1 MIPEP
6 KTNTSPLIWLIA
18 VPSPLQEILE
28 YLPPENQSS
37 DTPIPGCRVAVT
49 FAGKPR
55 IGLFMSA
62 RTSQLQDHSKLR
74 PVIEI
79 IDNGPLMNN
88 TELTLLQWVSDY
100 YLIPPG
106 ETFALGLSPGERRGQ
121 PPKAPKPNAV
131 IATDLGLQQY
141 RSGELQRAPK
151 KHNAMTL
158 LSTGPVAYEAFG
170 SAGINRSIINEL
182 KKNGLAADTIVAKV
196 ANKQADSTVRH
207 EPNREQE
214 AAVASINNRLEEFS
228 VHLLHG
234 ITGSGKTEVYLNCID
249 HVLRL
254 GKQVLVLV
262 PEIGLT
268 PQMQARFEARFGDQ
282 IASIHSGLGEATRD
296 RLWSDARSG
305 RLKVVV
311 GTRSSVFANFQDLGL
326 IVVDEEHDPA
336 FKQQDHPRYS
346 ARDIAVKRAQLTN
359 VPVILGSATPSLETL
374 NNARA
379 GRYKLHTLSARA
391 SGATLPSTQ
400 IIDIRQLALHAGLAP
415 LSIDR
420 IRSTLAR
427 GEQALVFLNRRGF
440 AQAIQCLDCGWVGE
454 CDRCDSSLV
463 VHQQPPSLRCHYCDA
478 TQAVPRHCP
487 SCGHHRLSVKGL
499 GTEQLEAVLRAK
511 FKDTPVFRVDSDT
524 ISNVTVLHNTF
535 DHIREQSSAVLLGTQ
550 MLSKGHHFPDVT
562 CVVVVDADGQLFN
575 PDFRAE
581 ERLLQILVQV
591 AGRSGRSEKPG
602 EVLIQTRQPEHPLIN
617 QALTASYDSLAD
629 ALLLQRQR
637 LKLPPY
643 GGLGLV
649 RCDSQRFEDGARF
662 LNDLKS
668 KLTPQ
673 LSEGVKLVGPMPT
686 LMQRRAGR
694 YRHQIIV
701 QASNR
706 SAVHRML
713 YLALQIGKSVKSARK
728 VTWFVEIDPNEIT

>member
-28 YLPPENQSS
+28 YLPPENHSS

-74 PVIEI
+74 PVIEV
-79 IDNGPLMNN
+79 IDNSPLMND
-88 TELTLLQWVSDY
+88 TELALLQWVSDY

-106 ETFALGLSPGERRGQ
+106 ETFALGFSPGERRGQ
-121 PPKAPKPNAV
+121 PPKAPKPNA
-131 IATDLGLQQY
+131 IAPTDEGLKQY
-141 RSGELQRAPK
+141 RSGELKRAPK
-151 KHNAMTL
+151 KYEALTL
-158 LSTGPVAYEAFG
+158 LNAGPVSLRTFA
-170 SAGINRSIINEL
+170 SKGISRPIINDL
-182 KKNGLAADTIVAKV
+182 KKTGLAADTIVAEGHTK
-196 ANKQADSTVRH
+196 NADSNGRH
-207 EPNREQE
+207 QLNEEQE
-214 AAVASINNRLEEFS
+214 AAVHAITNRSDEFS

-249 HVLRL
+249 DVLQR
-254 GKQVLVLV
+254 GKQALVLV

-268 PQMQARFEARFGDQ
+268 PQMQARFEDRFGNQ
-282 IASIHSGLGEATRD
+282 IACIHSGLGEATRD

-305 RLKVVV
+305 RLRVVV

-379 GRYKLHTLSARA
+379 GRYGLHSLRARA
-391 SGATLPSTQ
+391 TGATLPSTQ
-400 IIDIRQLALHAGLAP
+400 IVDIRQLALHAGLAP

-420 IRSTLAR
+420 IRATLAR

-440 AQAIQCLDCGWVGE
+440 AQAMQCLDCGWVGE
-454 CDRCDSSLV
+454 CDACDSSLV
-463 VHQQPPSLRCHYCDA
+463 VHQHPPTLRCHYCDA
-478 TQAVPRHCP
+478 TQPVPRHCP
-487 SCGHHRLSVKGL
+487 SCGHHRLSAKGL
-499 GTEQLEAVLRAK
+499 GTEQLETVLRAK
-511 FKDTPVFRVDSDT
+511 FRDTPVFRVDSDT
-524 ISNVTVLHNTF
+524 IGNVTALHNTF

-550 MLSKGHHFPDVT
+550 MLSKGHHFPNVT

-591 AGRSGRSEKPG
+591 SGRAGRSNKPG

-629 ALLLQRQR
+629 ALLLQRQH

-643 GGLGLV
+643 GGLGLI
-649 RCDSQRFEDGARF
+649 RCDSQKVQDGSDF
-662 LNDLKS
+662 LYDLKAT
-668 KLTPQ
+668 LTPHV
-673 LSEGVKLVGPMPT
+673 SDGVKLVGPMPT

-713 YLALQIGKSVKSARK
+713 YLALQMGKSVKSARK
-728 VTWFVEIDPNEIT
+728 VAWFVEIDPNEIT

>member
-214 AAVASINNRLEEFS
+214 AAVASINNRLDEFS

-282 IASIHSGLGEATRD
+282 IASIHSG
-296 RLWSDARSG
+296 AR
-305 RLKVVV
+305 
-311 GTRSSVFANFQDLGL
+311 
-326 IVVDEEHDPA
+326 
-336 FKQQDHPRYS
+336 
-346 ARDIAVKRAQLTN
+346 
-359 VPVILGSATPSLETL
+359 
-374 NNARA
+374 
-379 GRYKLHTLSARA
+379 
-391 SGATLPSTQ
+391 
-400 IIDIRQLALHAGLAP
+400 
-415 LSIDR
+415 
-420 IRSTLAR
+420 
-427 GEQALVFLNRRGF
+427 
-440 AQAIQCLDCGWVGE
+440 
-454 CDRCDSSLV
+454 
-463 VHQQPPSLRCHYCDA
+463 
-478 TQAVPRHCP
+478 
-487 SCGHHRLSVKGL
+487 
-499 GTEQLEAVLRAK
+499 
-511 FKDTPVFRVDSDT
+511 
-524 ISNVTVLHNTF
+524 
-535 DHIREQSSAVLLGTQ
+535 
-550 MLSKGHHFPDVT
+550 
-562 CVVVVDADGQLFN
+562 
-575 PDFRAE
+575 
-581 ERLLQILVQV
+581 
-591 AGRSGRSEKPG
+591 
-602 EVLIQTRQPEHPLIN
+602 
-617 QALTASYDSLAD
+617 
-629 ALLLQRQR
+629 
-637 LKLPPY
+637 
-643 GGLGLV
+643 
-649 RCDSQRFEDGARF
+649 
-662 LNDLKS
+662 
-668 KLTPQ
+668 
-673 LSEGVKLVGPMPT
+673 
-686 LMQRRAGR
+686 
-694 YRHQIIV
+694 
-701 QASNR
+701 
-706 SAVHRML
+706 
-713 YLALQIGKSVKSARK
+713 
-728 VTWFVEIDPNEIT
+728 